1 MDFKAGSFKI
11 ALKSHVPIVPIAL
24 IDSYKVF
31 NSFHI
36 GPITTQVHYLKPIEY
51 DEYKTMKTQEIVCSC
66 KKRIEDKIAEVL
78 DR

>member
-1 MDFKAGSFKI
+1 MYCFQKVG
-11 ALKSHVPIVPIAL
+11 

-51 DEYKTMKTQEIVCSC
+51 DEYKTMKTQEIAALV